1 MDLEAQ
7 ILHEHSRA
15 NCDTIVNWIGSSQ
28 KKFDQLFRL
37 FLHGESLVTQR
48 AAWPVSYAVRNHPH
62 FIHNHFSSLL
72 DNLSR
77 PGIHNAIRRNTMRL
91 LQDITIPEQ
100 YQGQV
105 MDISFNYIIDPKEKV
120 AVKAFSLTVLGNMLQ
135 QYPEIGPEIKL
146 VIEDQLNNQTAAFYS
161 RAKKLLHQLDKKK

>member
-1 MDLEAQ
+1 LDLEAQ
-7 ILHEHSRA
+7 ILQEHSRA
-15 NCDTIVNWIGSSQ
+15 NCDIIVNWIGSSQ
-28 KKFDQLFRL
+28 KRFDQLFHL

-48 AAWPVSYAVRNHPH
+48 AAWPVSYAVGKHPH
-62 FIHNHFSSLL
+62 FIHKHFSSLL

-105 MDISFNYIIDPKEKV
+105 MDISFNYIIDPREKV

-146 VIEDQLNNQTAAFYS
+146 VIEDQWNNQTAAFYS

>member
-15 NCDTIVNWIGSSQ
+15 NCDVIVNWIGASQ
-28 KKFDQLFRL
+28 KRFNQLFHL
-37 FLHGESLVTQR
+37 FINGKPLVIQR
-48 AAWPVSYAVRNHPH
+48 AAWPLSYAVRQHPH
-62 FIHNHFSSLL
+62 FIDKHFGSLL

-91 LQDITIPEQ
+91 LQDVPIPEQ

-146 VIEDQLNNQTAAFYS
+146 IIEDQWEHQTAAFYS
-161 RAKKLLHQLDKKK
+161 RAKKLLNQLDKKK